1 MEQPNCNYINQL
13 SGDNI
18 AFKNKMLAILKREL
32 PEETDIYQKQMERKE
47 FVLAAQSVHK
57 LKHKIS
63 ILGLEKSYYLAEEFE
78 DDLKSNNIEL
88 QSSFEDVLKL
98 LNQFV
103 IDL

>member
-1 MEQPNCNYINQL
+1 MAYVDTLWMKEEIKKE
-13 SGDNI
+13 
-18 AFKNKMLAILKREL
+18 AKEL
-32 PEETDIYQKQMERKE
+32 R
-47 FVLAAQSVHK
+47 K
-57 LKHKIS
+57 LKDELK
-63 ILGLEKSYYLAEEFE
+63 KEEFE